1 MANRFTA
8 VWADNFAQEIAA
20 VDRFLTHFPIV
31 SFDAEFPGFLR
42 NTPRSASDALRY
54 QDLRF
59 NVDSL
64 KLIQLGITLFD
75 DLGNIGGTWEFNFR
89 GFDEETDPHVADSI
103 TLLKANGLD
112 LEKFRKFGIDPEVF
126 EEGFA
131 EVLRMHRGRLLWVS
145 FHGLYDSAY
154 VMKLMTRKAMP
165 SSPTEFAAMAGNLFE
180 RGISTFL
187 FSHVEDF
194 DVLCLHETKQQNSI
208 SGFTVAP
215 RNSRSG
221 GALGSFLD
229 CEQPKQSLNDSYR
242 FQLHQR
248 CSKDQ
253 WELEECVESNEFE
266 IESIK
271 YDRHESRQ

>member
-131 EVLRMHRGRLLWVS
+131 EVLRMHRGRLLW
-145 FHGLYDSAY
+145 
-154 VMKLMTRKAMP
+154 
-165 SSPTEFAAMAGNLFE
+165 
-180 RGISTFL
+180 GISTFL

-194 DVLCLHETKQQNSI
+194 DVLCLHETKQQHIVKRLLIVIHENSFWCSI
-208 SGFTVAP
+208 CKLGYSGTAVTSQNQMQNIF
-215 RNSRSG
+215 
-221 GALGSFLD
+221 
-229 CEQPKQSLNDSYR
+229 
-242 FQLHQR
+242 
-248 CSKDQ
+248 
-253 WELEECVESNEFE
+253 
-266 IESIK
+266 
-271 YDRHESRQ
+271 